1 MRIEFISLEATY
13 HFEESELNSNLP
25 FYSKRK
31 KSRSFQ
37 KLKNRIQHKDSDF
50 DFDTPSRQTLLQ
62 VDLHESP
69 DPQESQ
75 DSRKDSFELPHNV
88 PVKGLSYTPL
98 LSTFGIILFVL
109 SILMLRIWSKKKSPT
124 KIGITN
130 HKYSKILKS
139 SNNISNSRCDYNVI
153 PLLNKVENP
162 VYDKLRNSYMY

>member
-13 HFEESELNSNLP
+13 HFEESDLNSNFP
-25 FYSKRK
+25 FDSKRK

-37 KLKNRIQHKDSDF
+37 KLRNRIQHKDSDF

-62 VDLHESP
+62 MDSHESP
-69 DPQESQ
+69 DQTESQ
-75 DSRKDSFELPHNV
+75 DLRKDPFEIRHNV

-109 SILMLRIWSKKKSPT
+109 SILMLRIWSKKKSQK
-124 KIGITN
+124 KIENTD

-139 SNNISNSRCDYNVI
+139 SNNILNSRCDCDVS
-153 PLLNKVENP
+153 PLSNKEENP